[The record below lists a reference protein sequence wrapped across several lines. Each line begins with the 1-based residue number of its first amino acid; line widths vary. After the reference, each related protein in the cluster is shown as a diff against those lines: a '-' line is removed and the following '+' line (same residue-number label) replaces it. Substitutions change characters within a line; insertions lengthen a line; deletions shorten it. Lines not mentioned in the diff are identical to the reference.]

1 MDIEKLPY
9 QWSYE
14 KYIKTGYEII
24 PRTTEQK
31 LEELNRAG
39 VSEKAPQKSDKAN
52 KYQVECKGIFI
63 DVYDVLV
70 AFGVTNPADQH
81 AIKKM
86 LMPGK
91 RGVKDGIQDREEA
104 ISSLKRAIEI
114 ERGLKN

>member
-1 MDIEKLPY
+1 M
-9 QWSYE
+9 
-14 KYIKTGYEII
+14 
-24 PRTTEQK
+24 
-31 LEELNRAG
+31 EELNHAG
-39 VSEKAPQKSDKAN
+39 LSEKAPLKSDKGN
-52 KYQVECKGIFI
+52 KYQVECKGVFM

-104 ISSLKRAIEI
+104 IASLNRAIEI
-114 ERGLKN
+114 ERGLK